1 MPALYCGLQRS
12 GGHEDDAF
20 CKGKP
25 DQARMSR
32 NVLLVEDDD
41 NDVFFFRR
49 AMKLAGCCS
58 PLQVVN
64 DGRQAIDYLSG
75 QGQFSRR
82 DEFPIP
88 SLVLLDLKLPYLNG
102 LEVLKWI
109 REHATM
115 RQLAVVMLTS
125 SKEDVDIEQ
134 ACTLGANAYVV
145 KPASADALQELVA
158 SIWSFWMKHNQF
170 CPGFTAVSVK

>member
-1 MPALYCGLQRS
+1 
-12 GGHEDDAF
+12 
-20 CKGKP
+20 
-25 DQARMSR
+25 MSR

-49 AMKLAGCCS
+49 AMKLAGWCS

-82 DEFPIP
+82 DEFPVP